1 MYISHML
8 TNPTEHIYIYIYQ
21 ACMPYHALFVYTYIY
36 ICIYIYIYMCVCV
49 RVFFIVYIYIY
60 TYQHIGL
67 ICVKHVFTHWFYQYS
82 AVLTQY
88 HIPFGYLT

>member
-8 TNPTEHIYIYIYQ
+8 TNPTEHIYIYIKH
-21 ACMPYHALFVYTYIY
+21 ACLIMPYLFIH
-36 ICIYIYIYMCVCV
+36 IYIYAYIYVCV
-49 RVFFIVYIYIY
+49 RVFFIVYIY